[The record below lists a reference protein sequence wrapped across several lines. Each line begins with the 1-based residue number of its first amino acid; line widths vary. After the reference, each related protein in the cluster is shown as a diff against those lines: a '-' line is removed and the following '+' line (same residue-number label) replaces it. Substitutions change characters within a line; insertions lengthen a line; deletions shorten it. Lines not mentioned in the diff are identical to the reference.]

1 MDERWSE
8 CACYSTPRVICL
20 SGDWRLGNRH
30 GSGVY
35 IWGERMHQYDGDW
48 ADDIPHG
55 EGTAVLGDGSAYT
68 VRAVIVLNSSKTLSE
83 CRCLAI

>member
-1 MDERWSE
+1 MHVTRCRSCVTYTYAMCPLHTGE
-8 CACYSTPRVICL
+8 
-20 SGDWRLGNRH
+20 WRLGHRH

-55 EGTAVLGDGSAYT
+55 EGTAQLGDGSAYQ
-68 VRAVIVLNSSKTLSE
+68 VRVIGAPRHAK
-83 CRCLAI
+83 CI